1 MIFIYER
8 VMFSIKIRERKTLF
22 SSITVICE
30 RRLLKTN
37 QNQRTFTNLQDN
49 FTHSWI
55 HSRRNVIYMGK
66 QVLDDNLTERFRC
79 SLRKQA
85 LDK

>member
-1 MIFIYER
+1 MKGDYLKRIKTREHLLTYRIILRTVGFVVEEMIY
-8 VMFSIKIRERKTLF
+8 V
-22 SSITVICE
+22 
-30 RRLLKTN
+30 
-37 QNQRTFTNLQDN
+37 
-49 FTHSWI
+49 
-55 HSRRNVIYMGK
+55 GK

>member
-8 VMFSIKIRERKTLF
+8 VMFSIKIREQKTPYG
-22 SSITVICE
+22 SITVICE

-55 HSRRNVIYMGK
+55 RSRRNFIYMGK
-66 QVLDDNLTERFRC
+66 QVLDNLTERFRC